1 MNENIFKEPITRKTI
16 FLFLGLMTVMLCF
29 QSFYFYNMINKIQNQ
44 EIKNYESIIG
54 TLVKIAPEKQYE
66 IGQSLFENKQKDTL
80 NLGKSLLEQYG
91 YKENMYL
98 LNNKI
103 SGNIYINFL
112 HKIIIVS
119 IVTMILF
126 VALAIFSYKSIFKK
140 LEEISYS
147 LKRVVEGDCSISL
160 KDNKEGI
167 ICKIAHEFN
176 IMVTRTKSTLENLDK
191 EKEKTKALVN
201 DISHQLKTPLSSLEL
216 FNTLL
221 MEENL
226 EGNERI
232 EFLEKS
238 KYEIN
243 NLQWLVK
250 ALIKVSRLETGMIDI
265 KPDYNDIKNTL
276 LEAINSIYGKALEK
290 NLNIKADNLFSYK
303 INHDKRWTK
312 EALVNILENALKYT
326 KETGYINISMEKS
339 EMYIKINI
347 KDSGIGID
355 KQELNKIFNRFYR
368 GKNEIVQSTEG
379 SGIGLYLAKWII
391 EQEGGTIRA
400 KSTLGIGT
408 TFSIIIFT

>member
-1 MNENIFKEPITRKTI
+1 MNENISKEPIIRKTI
-16 FLFLGLMTVMLCF
+16 FLFIGLTIVMLFF
-29 QSFYFYNMINKIQNQ
+29 QGFYFYNMINKIQNE
-44 EIKNYESIIG
+44 EIKNYENIIG

-66 IGQSLFENKQKDTL
+66 IGQALFENKQKDTL
-80 NLGKSLLEQYG
+80 DLGRKLLKQYG

-103 SGNIYINFL
+103 SGKVYKNFL
-112 HKIIIVS
+112 YKIFIISIVIIISFTVFAISGYRS
-119 IVTMILF
+119 IL
-126 VALAIFSYKSIFKK
+126 KK
-140 LEEISYS
+140 LEEISYG
-147 LKRVVEGDCSISL
+147 LKRVVEGDCSIRL
-160 KDNKEGI
+160 EDNKEGI
-167 ICKIAHEFN
+167 ICKVAHEFN
-176 IMVTRTKSTLENLDK
+176 IMVTRTKITLENLDK

-221 MEENL
+221 IEEDL
-226 EGNERI
+226 EEDERI

-265 KPDYNDIKNTL
+265 KPESNDIKNTL

-290 NLNIKADNLFSYK
+290 NLNIKADNLFSYE

-312 EALVNILENALKYT
+312 ESLVNILENALKYT
-326 KETGYINISMEKS
+326 KEAGYINISMEKS

-347 KDSGIGID
+347 RDSGIGID
-355 KQELNKIFNRFYR
+355 KQEINKIFNRFYR
-368 GKNEIVQSTEG
+368 GNDEIVQSTEG

-391 EQEGGTIRA
+391 EQEGGTIRV
-400 KSTLGIGT
+400 KSVLGIGT
-408 TFSIIIFT
+408 TFSVIIFT

>member
-1 MNENIFKEPITRKTI
+1 
-16 FLFLGLMTVMLCF
+16 
-29 QSFYFYNMINKIQNQ
+29 MINKIQNQ

-66 IGQSLFENKQKDTL
+66 IGQALFENKQKDTL

-91 YKENMYL
+91 YMEDMYL

-119 IVTMILF
+119 VVTMILF
-126 VALAIFSYKSIFKK
+126 IALAIFSYKSIFKK

-147 LKRVVEGDCSISL
+147 LKKVVEGDCSISL

-167 ICKIAHEFN
+167 MCKIAHEFN

-226 EGNERI
+226 EENERM
-232 EFLEKS
+232 EFFGEKQ
-238 KYEIN
+238 I
-243 NLQWLVK
+243 
-250 ALIKVSRLETGMIDI
+250 
-265 KPDYNDIKNTL
+265 
-276 LEAINSIYGKALEK
+276 
-290 NLNIKADNLFSYK
+290 
-303 INHDKRWTK
+303 
-312 EALVNILENALKYT
+312 
-326 KETGYINISMEKS
+326 
-339 EMYIKINI
+339 
-347 KDSGIGID
+347 
-355 KQELNKIFNRFYR
+355 
-368 GKNEIVQSTEG
+368 
-379 SGIGLYLAKWII
+379 
-391 EQEGGTIRA
+391 
-400 KSTLGIGT
+400 
-408 TFSIIIFT
+408 